1 MTMTQDMPSD
11 IAALIGRPYMDL
23 TAQERK
29 ALRAHYAVNAYSR
42 RFDWNWREIHVNRI
56 AAMNRIVDTLSR
68 DAAYLEIGCDANTL
82 FDAIPLADKTGVDP
96 ARGGTHR
103 MTSDAFFAQND
114 RKFDLIWIDGLH
126 EYHQVHRDVA
136 NALAALKPGGWIGLH
151 DMLPLDWLQEHMPRI
166 HPGWTGDVWKV
177 AFEIVATPG
186 LDFRMVT
193 IDHGVGLLRAAPE
206 AAELAYMPDTLS
218 DARFGYLYE
227 NIDRLHLA
235 DWPEAERWIT
245 GGKAPVA
252 GGPVAAAPISDAAP
266 VAAPDPAPSTTPPR
280 VSDGLLSRIV
290 RRLKRDTPPAPV
302 AVQPSPVAS
311 VVPGVEALLSR
322 PFEDLSPEERQTL
335 REAFAANRDARK
347 FEWQW
352 RRIHFNRVA
361 LMNHVRRTLPADAA
375 YLEVGC
381 GSNALFDSLALTD
394 KTGVDPVKGGTV
406 RLTSDDFFA
415 HNNRKFDLIWID
427 GLHEYHQVHRDVEN
441 ALAALKPGGWIG
453 LHDMLP
459 LDWLQEH
466 MPRIHLGWTGDVW
479 KVAFEIAATRGLDL
493 RVLTIDQGVAILRA
507 GDGHAPLADM
517 SGDLSDKR
525 FGYLYDNI
533 DRLPVTS
540 WEDGIAWI
548 DGQVAR

>member
-1 MTMTQDMPSD
+1 MTMTSD
-11 IAALIGRPYMDL
+11 DLPATIATLLERPYMEL
-23 TAQERK
+23 SGPERK
-29 ALRAHYAVNAYSR
+29 ALRSHFDGNAYSR
-42 RFDWNWREIHVNRI
+42 RFDWNWREIHMNRI
-56 AAMNRIVDTLSR
+56 AAINRIVDTLPG

-82 FDAIPLADKTGVDP
+82 FDAVPLADKTGVDP

-103 MTSDAFFAQND
+103 MTSDEFFGQND

-126 EYHQVHRDVA
+126 EYHQVHRDVE

-186 LDFRMVT
+186 LEFRMVT
-193 IDHGVGLLRAAPE
+193 IDHGVGLLRSAEGAAP
-206 AAELAYMPDTLS
+206 LAYMPDTLS
-218 DARFGYLYE
+218 DVRFGYLYE
-227 NIDRLHLA
+227 NIGQLQLVDWAGAEHWIAGGAPASARAEAPRAVAAPAGLA
-235 DWPEAERWIT
+235 PA
-245 GGKAPVA
+245 KAPV
-252 GGPVAAAPISDAAP
+252 PAAP
-266 VAAPDPAPSTTPPR
+266 PAPEPPR
-280 VSDGLLSRIV
+280 AQDGFLS
-290 RRLKRDTPPAPV
+290 RLKRRLRKEPGPAPV
-302 AVQPSPVAS
+302 SKPPE
-311 VVPGVEALLSR
+311 PETGDLLSR
-322 PFEDLSPEERQTL
+322 PFEDLTEEERKTL
-335 REAFAANRDARK
+335 RKAYAANRDTRK
-347 FEWQW
+347 FPWKW
-352 RRIHFNRVA
+352 RQTHFNRVA

-375 YLEVGC
+375 YLEIGC
-381 GSNALFDSLALTD
+381 GSNALFDSVALTD
-394 KTGVDPVKGGTV
+394 KTGVDPFKGGTV
-406 RLTSDDFFA
+406 RLTSDEFFA
-415 HNNRKFDLIWID
+415 QNDRKFDLIWID

-507 GDGHAPLADM
+507 GDGHAPLADL
-517 SGDLSDKR
+517 SAELSDKR

-533 DRLPVTS
+533 GGLPVAS
-540 WEDGIAWI
+540 WEEGTAWI
-548 DGQVAR
+548 DGQAGR

>member
-1 MTMTQDMPSD
+1 MTMTSELPSR
-11 IAALIGRPYMDL
+11 IAALLERPYMEL
-23 TAQERK
+23 TAPERK
-29 ALRAHYAVNAYSR
+29 ALRSHYDGNAYSH

-56 AAMNRIVDTLSR
+56 AAINRIVDTLPR

-82 FDAIPLADKTGVDP
+82 FDAVPLADKTGVDP

-103 MTSDAFFAQND
+103 MTSDEFFAQND
-114 RKFDLIWIDGLH
+114 KTFDLIWIDGLH

-177 AFEIVATPG
+177 AFEIAATPG

-193 IDHGVGLLRAAPE
+193 IDHGVGLLRANAGAAP
-206 AAELAYMPDTLS
+206 LVYMADTLS

-227 NIDRLHLA
+227 NIGKLQLA
-235 DWPEAERWIT
+235 DWAGAESWIAGGAPAPAARSEAPKSVVAPSEPPPA
-245 GGKAPVA
+245 KAPA
-252 GGPVAAAPISDAAP
+252 PAAAPAP
-266 VAAPDPAPSTTPPR
+266 TPR
-280 VSDGLLSRIV
+280 ARDGLLSRLM
-290 RRLKRDTPPAPV
+290 RRLQREDAPEAVRQAPA
-302 AVQPSPVAS
+302 AET
-311 VVPGVEALLSR
+311 GDLLSR
-322 PFEDLSPEERQTL
+322 PFENLSEDERKTL
-335 REAFAANRDARK
+335 REAFAANRDPRK
-347 FEWQW
+347 FQW
-352 RRIHFNRVA
+352 KWRQTHFNRVA

-415 HNNRKFDLIWID
+415 RNDRKFDLIWID

-479 KVAFEIAATRGLDL
+479 KVAFEIAATKGLDL

-507 GDGHAPLADM
+507 SDGHAPLAD
-517 SGDLSDKR
+517 LSDELSDQR

-533 DRLPVTS
+533 ARLPVAS
-540 WEDGIAWI
+540 WDEGIAWI
-548 DGQVAR
+548 DGQAAR

>member
-1 MTMTQDMPSD
+1 
-11 IAALIGRPYMDL
+11 
-23 TAQERK
+23 
-29 ALRAHYAVNAYSR
+29 
-42 RFDWNWREIHVNRI
+42 
-56 AAMNRIVDTLSR
+56 
-68 DAAYLEIGCDANTL
+68 
-82 FDAIPLADKTGVDP
+82 
-96 ARGGTHR
+96 
-103 MTSDAFFAQND
+103 
-114 RKFDLIWIDGLH
+114 
-126 EYHQVHRDVA
+126 
-136 NALAALKPGGWIGLH
+136 
-151 DMLPLDWLQEHMPRI
+151 
-166 HPGWTGDVWKV
+166 
-177 AFEIVATPG
+177 
-186 LDFRMVT
+186 
-193 IDHGVGLLRAAPE
+193 
-206 AAELAYMPDTLS
+206 
-218 DARFGYLYE
+218 
-227 NIDRLHLA
+227 
-235 DWPEAERWIT
+235 
-245 GGKAPVA
+245 
-252 GGPVAAAPISDAAP
+252 
-266 VAAPDPAPSTTPPR
+266 
-280 VSDGLLSRIV
+280 
-290 RRLKRDTPPAPV
+290 
-302 AVQPSPVAS
+302 
-311 VVPGVEALLSR
+311 
-322 PFEDLSPEERQTL
+322 
-335 REAFAANRDARK
+335 
-347 FEWQW
+347 
-352 RRIHFNRVA
+352 
-361 LMNHVRRTLPADAA
+361 MNHVRRTLPADAA